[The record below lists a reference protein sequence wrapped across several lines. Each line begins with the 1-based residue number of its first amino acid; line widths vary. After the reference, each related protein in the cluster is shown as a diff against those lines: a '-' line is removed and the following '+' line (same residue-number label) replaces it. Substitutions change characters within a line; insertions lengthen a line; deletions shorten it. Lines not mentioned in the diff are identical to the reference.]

1 MWKQLTINNFKCF
14 KHTLYSLPLVES
26 ISAIISSVL
35 IRLPL
40 GRVIMPNCENQ
51 NGAVISPNK
60 RIVKYKQFMF
70 MSYEFIKIVQ
80 IV

>member
-1 MWKQLTINNFKCF
+1 MIFKY
-14 KHTLYSLPLVES
+14 TLYSLPLVES

-40 GRVIMPNCENQ
+40 DWVIMPNCENQ
-51 NGAVISPNK
+51 NGAVILPNEW
-60 RIVKYKQFMF
+60 IIKYKPFMF
-70 MSYEFIKIVQ
+70 MNYEFIRIVQ